1 MGKWH
6 CQDTRSREEEKS
18 IAEGSKARN
27 MPAEMKHEPVPM
39 DPTPPDFLMWSLGT
53 KLLTST
59 GPEYS
64 LTTNSMFRKMHF

>member
-1 MGKWH
+1 
-6 CQDTRSREEEKS
+6 
-18 IAEGSKARN
+18 

-53 KLLTST
+53 KLLTSA

-64 LTTNSMFRKMHF
+64 LTTNGMFRKMHF